1 MKPRRKPIFTA
12 KSSRVRWVA
21 YAVGGGVLSLL
32 ITMLSVFSWVSLSD
46 PPPLAKDGLVGIWV
60 EHRWVEDQHDPQD
73 YEVFCAHLNRHHV
86 TDLYMHVGP
95 FSGDGTIPPERYPT
109 AHTFI
114 AEMQSSCP
122 QVRYHA
128 WMGQIDSRYG
138 GPLNISSPA
147 IRTRMIATAEIFLD
161 IGFDGIHYN
170 IEPLVSGDHVILTL
184 LDETRVL
191 TKGRGRLLS
200 IAGDELDPLGHPKI
214 LGTLL
219 GRGAGLW
226 NKRDYQEISARV
238 DQIAVMLYDTSIPW
252 AWAFTALVAW
262 ETDQLDKATG
272 KGVDL
277 LIGVPTYEDKR
288 MNFSADAENIS
299 SSLKGIKLGG
309 QSINRPANQFG
320 IALYANWTTS
330 DEEWAVLRK
339 EWLSDNGPAP
349 STP

>member
-1 MKPRRKPIFTA
+1 MAYFA
-12 KSSRVRWVA
+12 GAGALSVLVA
-21 YAVGGGVLSLL
+21 MMG
-32 ITMLSVFSWVSLSD
+32 VFSWVSLSD
-46 PPPLAKDGLVGIWV
+46 PRPLSKNSLVGIWV
-60 EHRWVEDQHDPQD
+60 EHRWVQDQHSLQD
-73 YEVFCAHLNRHHV
+73 YEVFCAHLNRHRV

-95 FSGDGTIPPERYPT
+95 FSGDGTIPPERYPN
-109 AHTFI
+109 AQTFI
-114 AEMQSSCP
+114 TEMQSACAE
-122 QVRYHA
+122 VRYHA

-138 GPLNISSPA
+138 GPLNISSPTVRA
-147 IRTRMIATAEIFLD
+147 SMIKTADLFLD
-161 IGFDGIHYN
+161 LGFDGIHYN

-191 TKGRGRLLS
+191 TKNRGKLLS
-200 IAGDELDPLGHPKI
+200 IAADELDPLGHPKI

-226 NKRDYQEISARV
+226 NKQDYHEVSARV

-262 ETDQLDKATG
+262 ETDQLDKATRYD
-272 KGVDL
+272 VDL

-288 MNFSADAENIS
+288 LNFNAGAENIT

-309 QSINRPANQFG
+309 QSINRPADQFG

-330 DEEWAVLRK
+330 DEEWEVLRK
-339 EWLSDNGPAP
+339 EWLSDNGAAPA
-349 STP
+349 TP